1 MSTSDAAHSLA
12 NYTAQL
18 GDIADKLLSTGSKVL
33 CVAAIARL
41 SRHGA
46 TSATRVAVPVFPHPP
61 LQRAT
66 QDKQK
71 ARALSEL
78 AYTARL
84 SCPV

>member
-46 TSATRVAVPVFPHPP
+46 TSATRGSLCPFSRIHLCSVRLKTNKKH
-61 LQRAT
+61 
-66 QDKQK
+66 
-71 ARALSEL
+71 ALSASWCTGSNLE
-78 AYTARL
+78 RR
-84 SCPV
+84 